1 LLGDNAVTKAV
12 FIRLVN
18 DDNKSHLMGHLVDEL
33 RTGKTGMHTFTVYP
47 ASFKRVPGSPFAYW
61 TSERMRRL
69 FDLWPPLECEGRT
82 AKIGASTKDDFRWL
96 RLYWEVSPR
105 HILHG
110 VNGPWR
116 DVTRFVPWCSE
127 QTFAGQRWVAFAKGG
142 QWSPY
147 FADIALVIDWREDGS
162 EIKRAVSE
170 YRAAHGWSPHWKAEL
185 HNPNFYFRPGLTWSR
200 RTQAGLSMRILPA
213 GCIFADKGPA
223 LFDAREHLPS
233 LLALANSAPFLSLVS
248 LQMAFGSYEVGVVAR
263 TPIPQLSKERA
274 DRMGELALRCVQL
287 RRSLDTGN
295 ESSHVFQLP
304 SLLRVPGDTLE
315 ERMTARESEVQHI
328 CVELAEKQRNI
339 DDIAFNAYGFADADR
354 LAIEELGTQRNV
366 ALDALAENDEA
377 LPKPR
382 PNLVAELLSYAV
394 GCVLGR
400 WDLRIA
406 TGGHDLPTLPE
417 PFAPLLAYS
426 PGALPSGVLP
436 QSYPMMV
443 DADGILVDDADHS
456 EDIVRLVRDVFAI
469 LFDGQMESI
478 EVEACDVLGVKDLRL
493 YFSSPR
499 QFFSRHMHQYSKS
512 RRKAPIYWLLQSPKA
527 SYSLW
532 LYYHRLDKDTL
543 FKALTL
549 YVEPKIRMEEG
560 QLEAL
565 RVQHAGIAPGG
576 KEARQAEKA
585 MERQEI
591 ILADLHDFHGRLK
604 RAADLNLVPDLDD
617 GVVLTMA
624 PLWELIPWKEPKMY
638 WEELLRGKYEW
649 SSIGMQLREKGLVR
663 S

>member
-1 LLGDNAVTKAV
+1 VTKAV

-18 DDNKSHLMGHLVDEL
+18 EDNKGHFMGHSVGEL
-33 RTGKTGMHTFTVYP
+33 RRGKTGTHTFTVNP

-96 RLYWEVSPR
+96 RLCWEVSPR

-110 VNGPWR
+110 GNGPWR
-116 DVTRFVPWCSE
+116 DAPRFVPWCSE

-147 FADIALVIDWREDGS
+147 FADIALVLDWREDGA

-170 YRAAHGWSPHWKAEL
+170 YRASHGWSPHWKAEL

-200 RTQAGLSMRILPA
+200 RTQAGLTMRILPA

-233 LLALANSAPFLSLVS
+233 LLGLVNSAPFLHLVS
-248 LQMAFGSYEVGVVAR
+248 LQMAFGSYEVGIVAR
-263 TPIPQLSKERA
+263 TPIPSLSNKSA
-274 DRMGELALRCVQL
+274 DRAGELGLQCVQL

-315 ERMTARESEVQHI
+315 ERMTARDREVQHI
-328 CVELAEKQRNI
+328 YVELAEKQRNI
-339 DDIAFNAYGFADADR
+339 DDIAFNAYGFGDADR
-354 LAIEELGTQRNV
+354 LAIEESGAQQNV
-366 ALDALAENDEA
+366 ELNSLAENDEPLA
-377 LPKPR
+377 KPR
-382 PNLVAELLSYAV
+382 LNLVAELLSYAV
-394 GCVLGR
+394 GCVFGR
-400 WDLRIA
+400 WDLQVASGVRS
-406 TGGHDLPTLPE
+406 LPE
-417 PFAPLLAYS
+417 LPDPFAPLPAYS
-426 PGALPSGVLP
+426 PGMLPIGTP
-436 QSYPMMV
+436 PDDYPITV
-443 DADGILVDDADHS
+443 GPHGILVDDPDHPD
-456 EDIVRLVRDVFAI
+456 DIVRGVRDVLAV
-469 LFDGQMESI
+469 LFKERVEGI
-478 EVEACDVLGVKDLRL
+478 ETEACEVLGTKDLRS
-493 YFSSPR
+493 YFSNPR
-499 QFFSRHMHQYSKS
+499 QFFNRHIQQYSKS
-512 RRKAPIYWLLQSPKA
+512 RRKAPIYWLLQSPRG
-527 SYSLW
+527 SYGLW
-532 LYYHRLDKDTL
+532 LYYRRLNKDTL

-549 YVEPKIRMEEG
+549 YVEPKIRLEESR
-560 QLEAL
+560 LEGL
-565 RVQHAGIAPGG
+565 QVQRAGAAHGG
-576 KEARQAEKA
+576 KEVRQAEKV

-604 RAADLNLVPDLDD
+604 RAAELNLVPDLDD

-624 PLWELIPWKEPKMY
+624 PLWELSPWKEPKMY